1 MALLEREGGSVVTGG
16 DVVGMDKSVANA
28 QGLLIS
34 WWAARIPDRLALITG
49 SGDRTFAELNANIN
63 RLGRALR
70 ARGLK
75 VGDSVALMC
84 TNRAE
89 FVEVLL
95 AAQRVGLRLTPI
107 NWHLTGEEAG
117 YIVDNCEAKAF
128 VAAASLGDTAVV
140 AAAAAAADGGGG
152 GSGDLVRLAVG
163 GSLPG
168 FESYEEVIA
177 ASEESDIDDPVLG
190 TQMLYT
196 SGTTGRP
203 KGVHRSSG
211 AAPSALAAVNLC
223 GYDEDFAHSVDA
235 HLCTGPLYHAAP
247 LVFSLALPLLYG
259 VPVVIM
265 EQWDPVETLRLVEQH
280 GVTHTHMVPTMF
292 HRLLALPEDVR
303 GKYDLSSLR
312 FVIHGAAPCPVE
324 VKQRLIEW
332 LGPIVVEYYA
342 ATEGV
347 GTMVDSPTWL
357 AHPGTVGRP
366 MLPELVKVADE
377 NGAARAPGEVGLVYL
392 RTQAATR
399 FDYYG
404 DADKTAG
411 AYRGDYFTLGDMGY
425 MDSEGYLYLTDRSAN
440 LIISGGVNIYP
451 AEIDAILLQHPAVG
465 DVATIGEPDEE
476 WGESVKAVVQLA
488 EGIEPSAELAS
499 ELQEFCR
506 GRLAHFKCPR
516 SIDFTP
522 QLPREDTGKIYKR
535 VLREQYRAAAV
546 TPRQSRQSRTSR
558 K

>member
-1 MALLEREGGSVVTGG
+1 VTGG
-16 DVVGMDKSVANA
+16 GGGGGGGGMDKGVANA
-28 QGLLIS
+28 RGMLIS
-34 WWAARIPDRLALITG
+34 WWAARIADRPALISG

-84 TNRAE
+84 TNRPE

-128 VAAASLGDTAVV
+128 VAAASLGDKAVI
-140 AAAAAAADGGGG
+140 AASGGGG
-152 GSGDLVRLAVG
+152 AGGRVRLAVG

-168 FESYEEVIA
+168 FEAYEEVIA
-177 ASEESDIDDPVLG
+177 AEEGSDIDDPVLG

-211 AAPSALAAVNLC
+211 GAPSALAAVNLC

-247 LVFSLALPLLYG
+247 LAFSMALPLLYG
-259 VPVVIM
+259 VSIVIM
-265 EQWDPVETLRLVEQH
+265 EQWDPAETLRLVERH

-303 GKYDLSSLR
+303 AKYDVSSLR
-312 FVIHGAAPCPVE
+312 FVIHGAAPCPAT

-347 GTMVDSPTWL
+347 GTIVDSPTWL

-366 MLPELVKVADE
+366 MAPELVKVADE
-377 NGAARAPGEVGLVYL
+377 EGAAVAAGEVGLVFL
-392 RTQAATR
+392 RTQASSR

-425 MDSEGYLYLTDRSAN
+425 MDAEGYLYLTDRSAN

-451 AEIDAILLQHPAVG
+451 AEIDALLLQHPAVG
-465 DVATIGEPDEE
+465 DVATIGVPDEE

-488 EGIEPSAELAS
+488 DGVESSAELAS
-499 ELQEFCR
+499 ELLAFCR
-506 GRLAHFKCPR
+506 ERLAHFKCPR

-546 TPRQSRQSRTSR
+546 TRPQ
-558 K
+558 